1 MVDNWHRKAY
11 KERERKKSNPMKRM
25 INFTISLPYRI
36 RREGNYFVSWCYPLD
51 VSSQG
56 KTREEAIKNL
66 GEAIRLFITS
76 CYERGTLD
84 RVLKDCGF
92 IAFTETKSKIPQKSK
107 DPEIS
112 VPLPFIFDTQLA
124 RCQG

>member
-1 MVDNWHRKAY
+1 MKSQVVFSFSFPYKIR
-11 KERERKKSNPMKRM
+11 KER
-25 INFTISLPYRI
+25 
-36 RREGNYFVSWCYPLD
+36 NYFVTWCYPLD
-51 VSSQG
+51 IFSQG
-56 KTREEAIKNL
+56 KTPEEAINNL
-66 GEAIRLFITS
+66 KTATRLFITS

-92 IAFTETKSKIPQKSK
+92 IAFTETKSKIPHKSK